1 MAEGATRTRRV
12 LLVGSSL
19 TYYSGGIDAI
29 VLQLK
34 ERGGAAEVRPGQVSI
49 CAQAASAVPRSRES
63 RVGQAGQ
70 YVNRRR
76 PTSEGRLA
84 NNKINK

>member
-1 MAEGATRTRRV
+1 MAEGATRTRRM

-19 TYYSGGIDAI
+19 AYYNGGIDAI
-29 VLQLK
+29 VLQLTK
-34 ERGGAAEVRPGQVSI
+34 ETGGGGGYVLRLP
-49 CAQAASAVPRSRES
+49 VPCSRES

>member
-19 TYYSGGIDAI
+19 TYYNGGIDAI
-29 VLQLK
+29 VLQLTK
-34 ERGGAAEVRPGQVSI
+34 ETGGGGRGGSVLRLP
-49 CAQAASAVPRSRES
+49 VPCSRES

>member
-19 TYYSGGIDAI
+19 TYYNGGIDAI
-29 VLQLK
+29 VLQLTK
-34 ERGGAAEVRPGQVSI
+34 ETGGGGSVLRLP
-49 CAQAASAVPRSRES
+49 VPCSRES

>member
-1 MAEGATRTRRV
+1 MAEGATRTRRM

-19 TYYSGGIDAI
+19 AYYNGGIDAI
-29 VLQLK
+29 VLQLTK
-34 ERGGAAEVRPGQVSI
+34 ETGGGSVLRLP
-49 CAQAASAVPRSRES
+49 VPCSRES
-63 RVGQAGQ
+63 RVGQAGR